1 MRMRAVLH
9 RTLTVAHLFKI
20 FPAFYDPACLLL
32 CSQQWTLATASQQC
46 TLATASQQC
55 TLATASQQ
63 CTLATASH
71 SVAKLPFNI
80 VLTAMLMST
89 K

>member
-20 FPAFYDPACLLL
+20 FPAFYEPACLLL
-32 CSQQWTLATASQQC
+32 CSQQW

>member
-20 FPAFYDPACLLL
+20 FPAFYEPACLLL
-32 CSQQWTLATASQQC
+32 CSQQW
-46 TLATASQQC
+46 